1 MKILVV
7 DDHEI
12 FRYGV
17 KLVLESMCPNA
28 TVLEAENLDCAVNMI
43 AAQDMRLIIF
53 NANLTGA
60 DRLEAL
66 IRFIIKDSKVVIF
79 PAMIRNRN
87 FREVYY
93 LQVQVLLFSK
103 ILHFWKSR
111 NYSVNF
117 YNSRCAI
124 LLLYFFYQSFYN
136 SWIMQM
142 FQLLTFKFDHLQIIP
157 FINFVSGL
165 INVLSFVV
173 VFIYIMNGYPA
184 FNFTGSHNSMVYMIT
199 IHAFASKFR

>member
-79 PAMIRNRN
+79 SCYDKKQELPGT
-87 FREVYY
+87 
-93 LQVQVLLFSK
+93 LLSAGASAFIFKDS
-103 ILHFWKSR
+103 S
-111 NYSVNF
+111 
-117 YNSRCAI
+117 
-124 LLLYFFYQSFYN
+124 LLE
-136 SWIMQM
+136 IKE
-142 FQLLTFKFDHLQIIP
+142 LLSEFL
-157 FINFVSGL
+157 
-165 INVLSFVV
+165 
-173 VFIYIMNGYPA
+173 
-184 FNFTGSHNSMVYMIT
+184 
-199 IHAFASKFR
+199 